1 MQLLELPVRLE
12 FDAQERNAA
21 QRALLYLVTDFGLEL
36 CNDVMVKGQRVQ
48 PLRHEWNLPL
58 GGALARIA
66 VESKVEQDL
75 KSPLR
80 MPSST
85 CFLAL
90 NPAGAQLIEL
100 LYTSL
105 RRTWRDP
112 KNGPTH
118 LRRTVNRQHADA
130 VLRLLS

>member
-1 MQLLELPVRLE
+1 MQLLEQPTRLE
-12 FDAQERNAA
+12 FDALERNAA

-36 CNDVMVKGQRVQ
+36 CNDAISKGRQVQ
-48 PLRHEWNLPL
+48 PLRHEWSLPL
-58 GGALARIA
+58 GAAQARIA
-66 VESKVEQDL
+66 VESKSEQDL
-75 KSPLR
+75 KSPL
-80 MPSST
+80 PTASST

-90 NPAGAQLIEL
+90 NQAGAQLIEL

-105 RRTWRDP
+105 RRNWRDP

-118 LRRTVNRQHADA
+118 LRRTINRQHADA